1 MEKKHEAQEVEK
13 LQLGHYHTL
22 TIVKEVDFGLY
33 LDGGDEGEIL
43 LPKRYVPET
52 YKVGEALR
60 VFLYLDQEERLIATT
75 EQPLA
80 EEGQFAYLS
89 CSWVNAYGAFLNWG
103 LMKDLFCPFREQKK
117 RMEIGQAYIVYV
129 TVDPDSYRLMAT
141 AKVERYFSQEKP
153 TYQVGQEVEILV
165 WQKTDL
171 GFKVIVDNAYPGLVY
186 RDQVFR
192 PVQTGDRMK
201 AYITQVR
208 ADGKLDVALQPT
220 GRKQTLDFSDVLLQ
234 YLKEHDGVCY
244 LGDKSDAEEI
254 KRTFCVSKKVFKR
267 AVGDLYKRRLIVLA
281 DDGIRL
287 S

>member
-52 YKVGEALR
+52 YKVGETLR

-103 LMKDLFCPFREQKK
+103 LMKDLFCPFREQHK
-117 RMEIGQAYIVYV
+117 RKEIGQA
-129 TVDPDSYRLMAT
+129 
-141 AKVERYFSQEKP
+141 
-153 TYQVGQEVEILV
+153 
-165 WQKTDL
+165 
-171 GFKVIVDNAYPGLVY
+171 
-186 RDQVFR
+186 
-192 PVQTGDRMK
+192 
-201 AYITQVR
+201 
-208 ADGKLDVALQPT
+208 
-220 GRKQTLDFSDVLLQ
+220 
-234 YLKEHDGVCY
+234 
-244 LGDKSDAEEI
+244 
-254 KRTFCVSKKVFKR
+254 
-267 AVGDLYKRRLIVLA
+267 
-281 DDGIRL
+281 
-287 S
+287 